1 MADKGKEPSKAIKN
15 KILCCYFYANGLI
28 YAFYPPDT
36 SVLRPLLM
44 YSAICFGI
52 SFLSLFF
59 NNICSSPLSNQDIA
73 GFLERA
79 LRDD

>member
-1 MADKGKEPSKAIKN
+1 MTNKGRKPLKSQKDLE
-15 KILCCYFYANGLI
+15 KIYFFCCYSYANGLI

-44 YSAICFGI
+44 YSANCFGI

-59 NNICSSPLSNQDIA
+59 K
-73 GFLERA
+73 
-79 LRDD
+79 